1 MAPPTDPDAARRGR
15 RVYWLGFVLVLVVL
29 VVAGWTARMFGY
41 FGQPLAWRFTARW
54 AALVAAVLVLLALV
68 LTHWA
73 VRLSP
78 GTPERP
84 SAAELAGLGDAGRAA
99 RIRDFR
105 RSGVKGLVMGADGR
119 ASTSLVQVT
128 LWTVALGYALLM
140 LLLLGRS
147 PNCPVA
153 APHGGSCPGTPMTG
167 RPFVEALGPDFR
179 WEYLLLLGWPVAV
192 AVATRRQVL
201 RALDGID
208 RDTGAARDPALPAA
222 GSPEAIG
229 ADPRAQVKTPPTGTG
244 AIGVLAGLRDV
255 VGDDRGRG
263 ALLDA
268 QYFAFTL
275 VAVGYF
281 VLQVTA
287 HPGDGLPRVPAA
299 LLVLMGISGA
309 AYLSGKVLDPVGN
322 RGERGRP
329 PPAMPEP
336 SGAAAPAPAADVTE
350 LTVAIPL
357 ASPEETAVIRVP
369 PPRPGDDPTRPIK
382 R

>member
-179 WEYLLLLGWPVAV
+179 WEYL
-192 AVATRRQVL
+192 
-201 RALDGID
+201 
-208 RDTGAARDPALPAA
+208 
-222 GSPEAIG
+222 
-229 ADPRAQVKTPPTGTG
+229 
-244 AIGVLAGLRDV
+244 
-255 VGDDRGRG
+255 
-263 ALLDA
+263 
-268 QYFAFTL
+268 
-275 VAVGYF
+275 

>member
-153 APHGGSCPGTPMTG
+153 APRGGRCCGRWTASTGTPAPPGT
-167 RPFVEALGPDFR
+167 
-179 WEYLLLLGWPVAV
+179 
-192 AVATRRQVL
+192 RRCP
-201 RALDGID
+201 R
-208 RDTGAARDPALPAA
+208 RAARRPSA
-222 GSPEAIG
+222 
-229 ADPRAQVKTPPTGTG
+229 PT
-244 AIGVLAGLRDV
+244 
-255 VGDDRGRG
+255 RGHRSRRR
-263 ALLDA
+263 
-268 QYFAFTL
+268 
-275 VAVGYF
+275 
-281 VLQVTA
+281 
-287 HPGDGLPRVPAA
+287 PRVPGPSASWPACATSSATTAA
-299 LLVLMGISGA
+299 GVRCSMRSTSRSPSSQSGT
-309 AYLSGKVLDPVGN
+309 SCC
-322 RGERGRP
+322 R
-329 PPAMPEP
+329 
-336 SGAAAPAPAADVTE
+336 
-350 LTVAIPL
+350 
-357 ASPEETAVIRVP
+357 
-369 PPRPGDDPTRPIK
+369 
-382 R
+382 